1 MLDHSVD
8 QNAEA
13 AKVIDE
19 IIKLISIGYNNEDFT
34 KDRLGL
40 HIVMMDGKWGLF
52 VEVDGKQEFKEA
64 VPGFYSLEGAMQQ
77 AIKIAHSDF
86 TYEVRDIIRDSIKE
100 LLPEGKKLHQFT
112 KETTDVSE
120 VIEFLLK
127 VKVLVSTPREKAKKD
142 HSKGYR

>member
-13 AKVIDE
+13 VKVVDE
-19 IIKLISIGYNNEDFT
+19 MIKLISIGYNNEDFD

-40 HIVMMDGKWGLF
+40 PIKMIDGKWGIL

-64 VPGFYSLEGAMQQ
+64 VPGFYSFEGALMQ
-77 AIKIAHSDF
+77 AILIAHKDF
-86 TYEVRDIIRDSIKE
+86 TYEVRDIIKEAIKD
-100 LLPEGKKLHQFT
+100 LLPDGKKLHQFT
-112 KETTDVSE
+112 KDTTDVNE
-120 VIEFLLK
+120 IIAFLLK

-142 HSKGYR
+142 HTKGYR